1 MPGHTVDSGLLSLV
15 LIARFHQVPADPAQ
29 LTHLFAKTGHVF
41 GDTEILRSA
50 KSLKLKAKAFNASWE
65 SLLKAPLPAIG
76 RAHDGEYFII
86 AKVADDQVLIQRP
99 GSKAPEALP
108 KAAFEQ

>member
-1 MPGHTVDSGLLSLV
+1 MPGHAVDSDLLSLV

-29 LTHLFAKTGHVF
+29 LTHQFAKTGHVF

-50 KSLKLKAKAFNASWE
+50 KSLKLKAKAFKASWE
-65 SLLKAPLPAIG
+65 SLPKAPLPAIG

-86 AKVADDQVLIQRP
+86 AKVGRP
-99 GSKAPEALP
+99 KPCP
-108 KAAFEQ
+108 KQPLNSSGRVT